1 MTAEIF
7 TTPSCGYCRMSKDY
21 LKKLGISINEKDIIK
36 NPKYMEEFEKIRGF
50 DKNKI
55 DRILGI

>member
-1 MTAEIF
+1 MKKIKTNIIGETA
-7 TTPSCGYCRMSKDY
+7 PNM
-21 LKKLGISINEKDIIK
+21 INIPTRPIK